1 MNWKKITN
9 DQEYEAALKKLSPI
23 FDADPESPEGK
34 EAEHLVNIITEY
46 EKIHYPLSEIEGQK
60 NTSNNSIKN

>member
-1 MNWKKITN
+1 MNFETITN

-34 EAEHLVNIITEY
+34 EAEHLVNLITEY
-46 EKIHYPLSEIEGQK
+46 EKIQYPIPEIEVK
-60 NTSNNSIKN
+60 TNTSNNSI